1 MQMQMNVDDAP
12 VQELAIQPAN
22 QPTSTLFLD
31 FGGTT
36 DDGHQY
42 VTSLLKC
49 QTLQDVAEWSEENT
63 GKRNATD
70 QALKAIQATSAG
82 EYASKTAG
90 SIGTVNFQLQRHE
103 HEIMVNEHMGNEHKI
118 AIDQMREDIKTERGN
133 LRACQQF
140 VAGFEKDVKAIQK
153 DFKTIQKDLKTAQND
168 LKIVQNDFKAV
179 QNNVEAFQ
187 EEFKFFRR
195 ATEVQ
200 SESIQ
205 AQFGMMNQEIK
216 IQSLVLQSIAK
227 SVTGK
232 DDEEMKQVSFPKS
245 TRSQNVTKDIS
256 VDQPAALGGSPALI
270 FTCRHTVLLT
280 FSVPR
285 ACQVIPR
292 GRLHQFGGYKL
303 RARTENC

>member
-1 MQMQMNVDDAP
+1 MQMNVDDAP
-12 VQELAIQPAN
+12 AQEFAIQPAN

-49 QTLQDVAEWSEENT
+49 KTLEGVAEWSEENT
-63 GKRNATD
+63 GSRDATD

-103 HEIMVNEHMGNEHKI
+103 HEIMVNEHMGNENKI

-133 LRACQQF
+133 LRACQKF
-140 VAGFEKDVKAIQK
+140 VAGFEKDVKTIHK
-153 DFKTIQKDLKTAQND
+153 DFKTVQND
-168 LKIVQNDFKAV
+168 LKAV
-179 QNNVEAFQ
+179 QNNVEAIQ

-195 ATEVQ
+195 ATSVQ
-200 SESIQ
+200 SESVQ
-205 AQFGMMNQEIK
+205 AQFEMMNQEIK

-245 TRSQNVTKDIS
+245 TRPQNVTKDIS

-280 FSVPR
+280 F
-285 ACQVIPR
+285 
-292 GRLHQFGGYKL
+292 
-303 RARTENC
+303 